1 MAKLTAWLVTL
12 IGVLLVLQLLIPATF
27 SGDWFNW
34 VVALA
39 VLVIG
44 AGKLMR
50 NYSGKK
56 RR

>member
-12 IGVLLVLQLLIPATF
+12 IGVILVLPLLGLDFLAAYQ
-27 SGDWFNW
+27 DW

-44 AGKLMR
+44 IGKLMR
-50 NYSGKK
+50 NYKGK
-56 RR
+56 R